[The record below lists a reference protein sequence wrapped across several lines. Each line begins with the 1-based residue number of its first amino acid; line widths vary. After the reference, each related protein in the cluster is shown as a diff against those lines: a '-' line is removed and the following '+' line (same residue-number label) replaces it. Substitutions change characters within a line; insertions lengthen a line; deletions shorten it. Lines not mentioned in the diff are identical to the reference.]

1 MTEVFLSLG
10 SNVNRE
16 IHIPKAVEELAE
28 LFGPLIVSSVYES
41 EAVGFE
47 GDPFFNLAVKLHS
60 DLAATDIA
68 QLLREM
74 EFAHG
79 RSQESRKFEPRA
91 LDIDLLIYGN
101 QALEEGGLRLPRDDI
116 VKYAFML
123 EPLAEID
130 PEFIHPILGK
140 TFAQLWEKFD
150 KCKAQQKR
158 VKPLEHL
165 A

>member
-1 MTEVFLSLG
+1 MAEVFLSLG

-16 IHIPKAVEELAE
+16 MHIPKALEELAE
-28 LFGPLIVSSVYES
+28 LFGPLIVSSIYES

-47 GDPFFNLAVKLHS
+47 GEPFFNLAVKFHS
-60 DLAATDIA
+60 DLPATDIA
-68 QLLREM
+68 RLLREI

-101 QALEEGGLRLPRDDI
+101 QALEKGGLRLPRDDI

-130 PEFIHPILGK
+130 PKFIHPDLGQN
-140 TFAQLWEKFD
+140 FAQLWGAFD
-150 KCKAQQKR
+150 KSKAKQNR
-158 VKPLEHL
+158 VNLTKT
-165 A
+165 